1 MSHRILQR
9 KDLCKPLS
17 YQEGLTLSY
26 ETAPDKKRSLAD
38 LIFGNSD
45 LAFHYG
51 YFKEIFRS
59 RALAL
64 KGLYDNPTW
73 CESSAKI
80 LDLVENCGGKVK
92 VEGIEKILSVDGPVV
107 IAGNHMSTCET
118 FILPTFITQYKPVT
132 FVVKESLTTGKLFGP
147 IMRSRDP
154 ISVGRSNPRED
165 LVAVLE
171 QGTALLKKG
180 MSIIVFPQ
188 STRTTDFTPAEFNS
202 IAIKLAARAGVPVI
216 PVALKTDFWENGRVV
231 KDLARIFRDRK
242 IFISFG
248 DPLLPTTDSR
258 RNQESLLNFV
268 LSHLKNW
275 GTKVNE

>member
-1 MSHRILQR
+1 MSHQILQR

-17 YQEGLTLSY
+17 YKEGLTISY
-26 ETAPDKKRSLAD
+26 ETAPEKKRSIAD
-38 LIFGNSD
+38 YIFGNSD

-64 KGLYDNPTW
+64 KGVYDNPTW

-80 LDLVENCGGKVK
+80 LDLVESCGGKVK
-92 VEGIEKILSVDGPVV
+92 VQGIEKILSVDGPVV

-118 FILPTFITQYKPVT
+118 FILPTFVTQYKPVT
-132 FVVKESLTTGKLFGP
+132 FVVKESLTKGKLFGP

-171 QGTALLKKG
+171 QGAALLKKG
-180 MSIIVFPQ
+180 ISIIVFPQ

-231 KDLARIFRDRK
+231 KDLARIFRNRK
-242 IFISFG
+242 IFITFG

-258 RNQESLLNFV
+258 KNQEALLKFV
-268 LSHLKNW
+268 VSHLKNW
-275 GTKVNE
+275 GTKVND